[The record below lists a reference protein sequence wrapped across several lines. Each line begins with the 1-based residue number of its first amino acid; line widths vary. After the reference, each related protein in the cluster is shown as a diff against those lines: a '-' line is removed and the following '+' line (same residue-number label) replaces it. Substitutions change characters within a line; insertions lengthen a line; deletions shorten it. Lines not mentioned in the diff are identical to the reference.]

1 MPVTGRQS
9 PAADHRLV
17 AGGFSI
23 NPPMPEHPSTHK
35 IVWLSRLKPLIGR
48 TIVDI
53 RYLEEEECQAMGIHH
68 SPLVLQLADGTLLWP
83 MADPEGNDGG
93 ALFIQPSK
101 NSTLPECA
109 PCL

>member
-1 MPVTGRQS
+1 MWL
-9 PAADHRLV
+9 AASFKQLKE
-17 AGGFSI
+17 
-23 NPPMPEHPSTHK
+23 NMPESLK
-35 IVWLSRLKPLIGR
+35 IVWLARLKPLIGR

-53 RYLEEEECQAMGIHH
+53 RYLDPEECAAMDILH

-93 ALFIQPSK
+93 ALFIQPANKKSH
-101 NSTLPECA
+101 LPECA